1 MQANQTLLIEGT
13 RHPRWL
19 SFTVEHTDNYSDH
32 RHFGEALSRNAL
44 SVFNTKMKE
53 SLFKTSAGG
62 NRIAAVFV
70 DRSRIDVWSEL
81 MGAACSESPSQ

>member
-1 MQANQTLLIEGT
+1 MIEGT
-13 RHPRWL
+13 RHPRCL
-19 SFTVEHTDNYSDH
+19 SFTLEHTDNYSDH
-32 RHFGEALSRNAL
+32 RHFGEVLSRNAL